1 VSDALLTVSALGKR
15 FGGLQAVRDLSFS
28 VAEGEIVALIGPN
41 GAGKTTAF
49 ALISGFLPADTG
61 RVTFAGRDLRG
72 LAPHRVNAL
81 GLARTFQIMRPFPR
95 MSVRDNVR
103 VGAYV
108 QAADEED
115 ARRLADDAVN
125 RVGLAAVAG
134 KVAAELTTKE
144 LRLMEIAR
152 ALAGKP
158 RLLLLDET
166 LAGLGHGEADEVT
179 AVVQRLAREGMTVVI
194 IEHTMQSMV
203 RLVDRFLVL
212 DHGAVLADG
221 EPEQVT
227 RDPRVIEA
235 YLGKKWVAHAQA

>member
-1 VSDALLTVSALGKR
+1 VRRGMILG
-15 FGGLQAVRDLSFS
+15 
-28 VAEGEIVALIGPN
+28 IIGPN
-41 GAGKTTAF
+41 GAGKTTLF
-49 ALISGFLPADTG
+49 NLLNGFTPPNAGEVLFGG
-61 RVTFAGRDLRG
+61 RNMVGCRPHVLCKAGVG
-72 LAPHRVNAL
+72 
-81 GLARTFQIMRPFPR
+81 RTFQIMRPFPR

-108 QAADEED
+108 QAAGEED
-115 ARRLADDAVN
+115 ARRFADDAVN
-125 RVGLAAVAG
+125 RVGLGPVAG